1 MQSNYPVQNIRHT
14 GLFTYAFMRAYG
26 LELFESKL
34 KMPQKKTIPFKAPR
48 LFLLRAMTF
57 FSALKYFV
65 LIP

>member
-34 KMPQKKTIPFKAPR
+34 KMPQKKKKP
-48 LFLLRAMTF
+48 FLLKHPDY
-57 FSALKYFV
+57 FSYEQ
-65 LIP
+65 